1 MYCLYLLQ
9 LEIIAEN
16 HWTDHVF
23 PLNIA
28 GMWGGLDMWKFFKG
42 IVFHIF
48 PVFVVSSAVVLLF
61 FLKIPTVFEFLYIA
75 LVLTVLFILALAGIY
90 YAYENIKKLI
100 RRLLYGKTV
109 SQWEIRDLQDIM
121 LMNAVDP
128 DHPSLQRLR
137 REMREKAM
145 ENENNDDG

>member
-1 MYCLYLLQ
+1 
-9 LEIIAEN
+9 
-16 HWTDHVF
+16 
-23 PLNIA
+23 
-28 GMWGGLDMWKFFKG
+28 MWKFFKG

-48 PVFVVSSAVVLLF
+48 PVFVVSSAVILLF

-75 LVLTVLFILALAGIY
+75 LVFTVLFILALAGIY